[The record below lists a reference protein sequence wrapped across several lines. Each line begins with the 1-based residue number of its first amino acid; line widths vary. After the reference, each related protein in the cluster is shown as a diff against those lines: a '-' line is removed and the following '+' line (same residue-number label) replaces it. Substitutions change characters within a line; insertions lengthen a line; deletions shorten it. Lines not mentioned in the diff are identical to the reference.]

1 MADFAE
7 ILELYYGNYP
17 GQRAARLLR
26 VSDGTVSNWKLG
38 KIEAPAYAYRRLLDA
53 VPNRLKEIEKTADRL
68 RRQAEMWEAGK
79 INNCYTA
86 RLLLER
92 SEDLRV
98 LKGLVGIT
106 PAREEEPRLT
116 QRSSDTALRKRATS
130 SQAPLSSTGLRPPT
144 AIPQAADTNSP
155 SALLHQDGTSAC
167 TPQSSVQDGPPISQS
182 QAQPMRVS
190 PPLRGNAAKPRL
202 LPARRSP

>member
-1 MADFAE
+1 MTEFAE

-26 VSDGTVSNWKLG
+26 VSDGTISNWKLG
-38 KIEAPAYAYRRLLDA
+38 KIEAPPYAYKRLLDA
-53 VPNRLKEIEKTADRL
+53 VPKRLKEIEKTADRL

-98 LKGLVGIT
+98 LKGLVGIA
-106 PAREEEPRLT
+106 PAHEEEPRLN
-116 QRSSDTALRKRATS
+116 QRSSDAALRKRATS
-130 SQAPLSSTGLRPPT
+130 SPPLPASIGPSGPTMLRT
-144 AIPQAADTNSP
+144 TEGKDSP
-155 SALLHQDGTSAC
+155 SALLPQDGTSAC

-182 QAQPMRVS
+182 QARQMPPA
-190 PPLRGNAAKPRL
+190 PPLRGSVAKPRL
-202 LPARRSP
+202 LPRSRP